1 MSANIEKKA
10 TKPRKA
16 KVIAENGPAVDVQ
29 VGPKVTAKRDVIN
42 IGVIGYG
49 YWGPNLVRNFSE
61 LADAR
66 MHTVA
71 DLNSKA
77 LETVKKRYPATNVT
91 TDVQAMIRDPEIDA
105 IAIATPVSTHFSL
118 AMAALKAGKHVWLE
132 KPMTETSMQARALI
146 EEANK
151 RGLTLHVDHTFVYT
165 GPVRKM
171 REMVQSGELGKALYY
186 DSTRINLG
194 LFQRDVN
201 VIADL
206 AVHDFSIL
214 DYVFEQHPIA
224 VSASGINHYPGTP
237 ENLAFLTLFYESGF
251 IAHVNVSW
259 LAPVKVRTILIGGAN
274 KMITFDEL
282 QPSEKLKIYDKGVS
296 FTDDPAKIHEMRVGY
311 RAGDMWAPKVDGA
324 EALLVEGKH
333 FVDCIKTGKTP
344 ISNGEFGFRM
354 VELIEAATAS
364 MRGRGETIHL
374 PKKSK

>member
-1 MSANIEKKA
+1 VSTRKTTSSPKA
-10 TKPRKA
+10 RI
-16 KVIAENGPAVDVQ
+16 KVIAETGPAAEVLT
-29 VGPKVTAKRDVIN
+29 GPRVTPKRDVLN

-61 LADAR
+61 LTDAR
-66 MHTVA
+66 VHTVA
-71 DLNSKA
+71 DLNPKA
-77 LETVKKRYPATNVT
+77 LETVARRYPAAKVTN
-91 TDVQAMIRDPEIDA
+91 DAMAMIRDPEIDA
-105 IAIATPVSTHFSL
+105 VAIATPVATHFSL

-146 EEANK
+146 EEADK
-151 RGLTLHVDHTFVYT
+151 RGLILHVDHTFVYT

-171 REMVQSGELGKALYY
+171 RELVQGGELGKVLYF
-186 DSTRINLG
+186 DSSRVNLG

-214 DYVFEQHPIA
+214 DYVFGQHPMA
-224 VSASGINHYPGTP
+224 VSAAGINHYPGTP
-237 ENLAFLTLFYESGF
+237 ENLAFITLFYESGF

-259 LAPVKVRTILIGGAN
+259 LAPVKLRSIMIGGTE

-311 RAGDMWAPKVDGA
+311 RTGDMWAPKVDGS

-333 FVDCIKTGKTP
+333 FVECIRTGKKP
-344 ISNGEFGFRM
+344 VSDGEFGFRM
-354 VELIEAATAS
+354 VELIEAATGS

-374 PKKSK
+374 PKK